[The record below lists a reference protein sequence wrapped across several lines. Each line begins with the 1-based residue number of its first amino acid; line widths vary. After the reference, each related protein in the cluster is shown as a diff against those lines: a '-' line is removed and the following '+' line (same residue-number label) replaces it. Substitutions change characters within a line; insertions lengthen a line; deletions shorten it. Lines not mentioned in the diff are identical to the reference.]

1 MCTHLAGRASGFF
14 PCFFVFVLFFWSPSS
29 SVVVSV
35 FVCLFFVSLWD
46 VGEQEGLL
54 FDTDTESWLD
64 TDGINLTQQTDTVLS
79 LPVK

>member
-14 PCFFVFVLFFWSPSS
+14 PCFFFFFGGGGVPFFFSCS
-29 SVVVSV
+29 
-35 FVCLFFVSLWD
+35 FCFCLFFVSLWD
-46 VGEQEGLL
+46 VGEQEGVL

>member
-1 MCTHLAGRASGFF
+1 MYTRLAGRASGFF
-14 PCFFVFVLFFWSPSS
+14 PCFFFFFFWSPSS
-29 SVVVSV
+29 CVVVSI

-46 VGEQEGLL
+46 VDEQEGVL